1 MIVDGFFANHL
12 EPGDEVIMPSYT
24 FVSTADAFV
33 MRGAKIVFVD
43 IRPDT
48 MNIDETN
55 ETLLRVVMMGKLAE
69 NADGLI
75 KKGSKV
81 TVEGRL
87 QTNTYKGAN
96 GEDKKVVELRA
107 QNFDV
112 AGQADVAVSSSLKVN
127 DDYLPDEEPDELIGD
142 DEIPF

>member
-1 MIVDGFFANHL
+1 MALSKAIISGIAVR
-12 EPGDEVIMPSYT
+12 
-24 FVSTADAFV
+24 DAEKRFT
-33 MRGAKIVFVD
+33 GNDLAILNF
-43 IRPDT
+43 T
-48 MNIDETN
+48 MNINEAE

-87 QTNTYKGAN
+87 QTNTLKDAN
-96 GEDKKVVELRA
+96 GEDKKIVELHA
-107 QNFDV
+107 QSFDV
-112 AGQADVAVSSSLKVN
+112 AGKSEVITSSTNIDDSYLADEA
-127 DDYLPDEEPDELIGD
+127 PDELIGD